1 MNQICAC
8 VPAMK
13 TVLWKPF
20 QRWTG
25 SLYSNY
31 KTSRGGTSNDK
42 SKVELT
48 SQDPI
53 VDGNG
58 NEPGYRLN
66 SMDFGKRSHSTL
78 EEERYP
84 SRLEKT
90 LAKLPSTNFHARD
103 SKATSPTSEVV
114 SPSKLEIS
122 KQTNIHISSMSNN
135 EDLDDQEEKGTSAL
149 PSGGRPGARNSN
161 NAHYSPAI
169 SPDWR

>member
-1 MNQICAC
+1 
-8 VPAMK
+8 MK

-103 SKATSPTSEVV
+103 SKVTSPTSEVV

-135 EDLDDQEEKGTSAL
+135 EDLDDQEEKGTS
-149 PSGGRPGARNSN
+149 GGRPGARNSN
-161 NAHYSPAI
+161 NAHYSPAT